1 MDVEREVRS
10 PVKPILE
17 WLQRGPMLVGDW
29 KEDRIQKDAVK
40 ANPQTG
46 LAKLYSAIMECYSSL
61 TRTTSELGAPA
72 TATIAGNL
80 GQVISIFLWMAA
92 KPAEETPGAL
102 KFQTWVLKVS
112 IHCEGCKKKV
122 KKVLQGIDGVYM
134 TEIDSQQH
142 KVIVNGNVGAETL
155 IKKLM
160 RSGKHAELWP
170 EKAEKEEKPG
180 KSKNNEKQK
189 EPKDSE
195 DEVRDGG
202 DKKLAKQPEQEAK
215 NGGNQPP
222 EVDNK
227 GSHESEETGGE
238 NGGNQ
243 NGVKKKK
250 NKGKKGN
257 SSDGN
262 GDNNNHGEM
271 MPADPPSAVAT
282 TPDSAPPMAS
292 MNLNPAFQLP
302 APYPAMYHT
311 PPPSGINYNMAYPSA
326 GTSYFAP
333 SISCPPPPLDPIGNS
348 GEDDYNE
355 DEVGCA
361 IM

>member
-1 MDVEREVRS
+1 
-10 PVKPILE
+10 
-17 WLQRGPMLVGDW
+17 
-29 KEDRIQKDAVK
+29 
-40 ANPQTG
+40 
-46 LAKLYSAIMECYSSL
+46 
-61 TRTTSELGAPA
+61 
-72 TATIAGNL
+72 
-80 GQVISIFLWMAA
+80 MAA
-92 KPAEETPGAL
+92 KPAEGTPGAL

-122 KKVLQGIDGVYM
+122 KKVLQGIDGVYI

-142 KVIVNGNVGAETL
+142 KVIVTGNVDAGTL

-160 RSGKHAELWP
+160 KSGKHAALWP

-189 EPKDSE
+189 VPKDGE
-195 DEVRDGG
+195 DEVGDGG
-202 DKKLAKQPEQEAK
+202 DKKLAEQPEQEAK

-222 EVDNK
+222 EVDNT

-238 NGGNQ
+238 NGSGQ
-243 NGVKKKK
+243 NGGKKKK
-250 NKGKKGN
+250 KKGKKGN
-257 SSDGN
+257 SSDAN

-271 MPADPPSAVAT
+271 PADPPSSAVAT

-292 MNLNPAFQLP
+292 KNLSPPFQLP
-302 APYPAMYHT
+302 GPYPAMYHT
-311 PPPSGINYNMAYPSA
+311 PPPSGISYNMVYPSA
-326 GTSYFAP
+326 STSYFAP
-333 SISCPPPPLDPIGNS
+333 SISCPPPPPDPIGYA
-348 GEDDYNE
+348 GEDDYDE